1 MEKGECLLTELQ
13 FCFLI
18 YILYKPLISLT
29 TLFSSSHPGCWN
41 PMESYRLKFQ
51 IVSGWLV
58 EGDTLQE
65 VWSDLHR
72 DSRKLTLHGLRG
84 RLPPPCLLCF
94 CLAAAALEEVWMGE
108 KGWPTAHLSR
118 HLVHLVWRDC
128 HATASK
134 NYQKEKCTCK
144 LASIAFGF
152 KWKPAFIAYSQ
163 WPKLSRAILY
173 ACKEIILKNQDYI
186 DYKMTKS
193 NENRNLKFL

>member
-108 KGWPTAHLSR
+108 KGWPTVICQDTWFTWYGETAMPQLPRTTRKKSVPANWLQLLLDSSGNQLSL
-118 HLVHLVWRDC
+118 HIHSGLSFPELFYMP
-128 HATASK
+128 AK
-134 NYQKEKCTCK
+134 K
-144 LASIAFGF
+144 LF
-152 KWKPAFIAYSQ
+152 
-163 WPKLSRAILY
+163 
-173 ACKEIILKNQDYI
+173 
-186 DYKMTKS
+186 
-193 NENRNLKFL
+193 